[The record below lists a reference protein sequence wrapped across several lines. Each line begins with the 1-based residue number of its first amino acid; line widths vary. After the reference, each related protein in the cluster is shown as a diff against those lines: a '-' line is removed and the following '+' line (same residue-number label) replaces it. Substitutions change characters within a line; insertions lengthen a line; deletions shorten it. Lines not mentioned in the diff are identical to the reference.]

1 MRKHRVLLC
10 SCLEYLAFYLCR
22 YNLPPVLPVL
32 IAHFNVTHGEIGT
45 LASMGFVSYAI
56 ILLPAGFLGDAF
68 GSQKVVTL
76 GAIVSVISNILFSY
90 ASSFPTALAFQFLN
104 GLGQGMA
111 WGPLT
116 RLISDRY
123 PKENIEL
130 VMSILLVPP
139 NIGPTLAYTVS
150 SYLATNYDWR
160 AAFLYPPAA
169 LLVLTGL
176 FWLLIKNQPSHLSG
190 KEDEHISIKER
201 FSLVLSNR
209 NLWFIALAYSCY
221 MYISRCLL
229 IWLPTYLV
237 EETHLSPFSAS
248 ILGGLATLSGIG
260 PMFIGARLANMKT
273 KGRNNLIIALSFAL
287 TIPVIWMLPRI
298 ADATQILT
306 LFSMVFAFLN
316 LGGSLYFSYSP
327 VFLSKEVVGTA
338 SGFIDS
344 LAYVGSFLGIIL
356 TGLIFDA
363 YLSYDP
369 VFILLTIIA
378 GAGMI
383 ISSLIKKAAI

>member
-1 MRKHRVLLC
+1 
-10 SCLEYLAFYLCR
+10 
-22 YNLPPVLPVL
+22 
-32 IAHFNVTHGEIGT
+32 
-45 LASMGFVSYAI
+45 
-56 ILLPAGFLGDAF
+56 
-68 GSQKVVTL
+68 
-76 GAIVSVISNILFSY
+76 
-90 ASSFPTALAFQFLN
+90 
-104 GLGQGMA
+104 
-111 WGPLT
+111 
-116 RLISDRY
+116 
-123 PKENIEL
+123 
-130 VMSILLVPP
+130 
-139 NIGPTLAYTVS
+139 
-150 SYLATNYDWR
+150 
-160 AAFLYPPAA
+160 
-169 LLVLTGL
+169 
-176 FWLLIKNQPSHLSG
+176 
-190 KEDEHISIKER
+190 
-201 FSLVLSNR
+201 
-209 NLWFIALAYSCY
+209 